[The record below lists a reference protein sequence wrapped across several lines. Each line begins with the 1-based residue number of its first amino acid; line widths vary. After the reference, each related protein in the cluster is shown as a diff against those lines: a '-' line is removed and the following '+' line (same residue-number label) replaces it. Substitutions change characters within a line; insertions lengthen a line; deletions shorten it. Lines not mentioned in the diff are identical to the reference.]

1 MESRRKIATIKY
13 PDRYSLK
20 TDQDRIDEA
29 TALSKLMS
37 TVPGQ
42 TIKREIS
49 KSITQALLGGKVSV
63 ETIMMVN
70 QEIDESVYTT
80 SDPTTILAAVE
91 AGLCGEQTGSM
102 ALGFGKEEHIQA
114 KKDHAERA
122 ARVAQAQASVKG
134 SNNSMGGDPAAR
146 GVPDLSANPTGAP
159 RQEKKQGRD
168 RTLHD
173 SKRRRV
179 RGQGVKNPGSRLE

>member
-1 MESRRKIATIKY
+1 
-13 PDRYSLK
+13 
-20 TDQDRIDEA
+20 
-29 TALSKLMS
+29 
-37 TVPGQ
+37 
-42 TIKREIS
+42 
-49 KSITQALLGGKVSV
+49 
-63 ETIMMVN
+63 
-70 QEIDESVYTT
+70 
-80 SDPTTILAAVE
+80 
-91 AGLCGEQTGSM
+91 M
-102 ALGFGKEEHIQA
+102 ALGFSPEEHIQA

-146 GVPDLSANPTGAP
+146 GVPDLSANPQAT

-179 RGQGVKNPGSRLE
+179 RGQGAKNKGEQ